1 MSLTTLAMVLAL
13 AGPQDPPSHAQTI
26 SCTGVFLMAS
36 VIAASAAEE
45 DPTPENQEFVAA
57 AGRLMKAAD
66 DDRLAAA
73 RREGL
78 SNDASQQAMSAWID
92 ANVDDSQGVIEREL
106 EPCLI
111 RYQHVL

>member
-1 MSLTTLAMVLAL
+1 MSLAALAFVLAL
-13 AGPQDPPSHAQTI
+13 GAPQDPPTHAQAVG
-26 SCTGVFLMAS
+26 CTGVFLMAS

-45 DPTPENQEFVAA
+45 SPSPENEEFVAA

-78 SNDASQQAMSAWID
+78 SNEASQQAMTAWIETNLDD
-92 ANVDDSQGVIEREL
+92 AQAAMDRDL
-106 EPCLI
+106 EPCLT